1 MLTMTQRIRHNN
13 EVLGG
18 NYTQLG
24 DSASWYEG
32 NAARLAVHIH
42 SLLLW
47 RISKPPVDDET
58 RWL

>member
-1 MLTMTQRIRHNN
+1 MYGLLVIGEVCYADDERIRHNN

-32 NAARLAVHIH
+32 NAARLCRPYSFIVTVEN
-42 SLLLW
+42 
-47 RISKPPVDDET
+47 K
-58 RWL
+58 

>member
-1 MLTMTQRIRHNN
+1 LVIRHHGTKAMQH
-13 EVLGG
+13 V
-18 NYTQLG
+18 
-24 DSASWYEG
+24 S
-32 NAARLAVHIH
+32 AVHIH